1 MPGFLFLGASQV
13 NEIKKEKK
21 AQSKMEGKGDKD
33 VILDGNND
41 SNELIEKTPVSE
53 VNIDS
58 FDLIENEKSDEKTE
72 KSIIPYVVE
81 FRYNIEDLRKHGE
94 ELTSTLL
101 PADCPSQLS
110 EYCRELE
117 AFDPRAPKGKLKQ
130 TSAVDAHQKWAA
142 NKPIPYRNDTLPIH
156 TDASKQQHA
165 LKSLLG
171 ITKPEEKES
180 TSEGD
185 TRLNDRGTNNLKAL
199 LGGGG
204 GASTPGSGGI
214 IVSDSGFPI
223 VHMIAQPRA
232 AASDGAP
239 AHSIPY
245 KQASNTAMSAP
256 VNTGRFANLSKQTTP
271 VSYSNPRPNQ
281 PPRTQ
286 QSQSQGQS
294 LQGHESA
301 AAQREREIF
310 ERERRAIQQE
320 RERGKEQ
327 QTRPE
332 QVQQP
337 QSVASSIKPAGAPQ
351 TFVSYHDECDALMD
365 ELMSGSQREERKAP
379 ATLPPPASVPVKSS
393 QPPPSPFSSGAMSTQ
408 SYLASIDL
416 TSLLAPVGPTSTQRA
431 FQPAAAPKPDAAPFR
446 SMPAADPWGPPGL
459 GAPGLGSYSPLT
471 VPSPWGAPQTS
482 SSLPSSAHA
491 SQSSFASTTHTAVHQ
506 PVAAEEPGLDPRV
519 TGMLMQL
526 GDDLGVQ
533 RPKLTA
539 TTTAAAAQEIKVPIK
554 TTSAA
559 SVPAL
564 ASGLTFMAPLPPP
577 SSNKPP
583 PEQPS
588 PALGQV
594 DAATAGRKMS
604 KIDVK
609 QLFSLNS
616 TTPSTTTSLPKPPT
630 AATPSKPTSFAF
642 HSPQP
647 QSSSRQASYDE
658 QDGGGGVGGRG
669 RITIG
674 GGPSPQPTLTNS
686 GGSGSGGGS
695 KPSTVRMSAASRMR
709 LQQISAGKDKAVPP
723 VSSTQTI
730 KSPITHKITH
740 NIGALTVTA
749 TPPTTTT
756 SKHTI
761 STQPPTQTLTTITTT
776 TTNTTNT
783 TNTAAGTVEG
793 GTRNMKKIDVRSLF
807 A

>member
-1 MPGFLFLGASQV
+1 
-13 NEIKKEKK
+13 
-21 AQSKMEGKGDKD
+21 MEGISDKEI
-33 VILDGNND
+33 ILDENTE
-41 SNELIEKTPVSE
+41 SNELIEKTPLSE
-53 VNIDS
+53 VNGNS
-58 FDLIENEKSDEKTE
+58 LDLIEKEKSDEKTE
-72 KSIIPYVVE
+72 KSIIPYIVE

-94 ELTSTLL
+94 ELTSTFL

-142 NKPIPYRNDTLPIH
+142 NKPIPYRNDTLPTH
-156 TDASKQQHA
+156 SDASKQQYA
-165 LKSLLG
+165 LRSLLG

-180 TSEGD
+180 TTEGD

-204 GASTPGSGGI
+204 FSTPGSGGI
-214 IVSDSGFPI
+214 TVSDSGFPI

-245 KQASNTAMSAP
+245 KQASNTATTSVP

-271 VSYSNPRPNQ
+271 VSYSNPRPNP

-286 QSQSQGQS
+286 QSQSHSQPHSLGQS

-327 QTRPE
+327 QTCPE
-332 QVQQP
+332 LPQ
-337 QSVASSIKPAGAPQ
+337 QSVASSIKPAGPPQ

-379 ATLPPPASVPVKSS
+379 QTATLPPPAPVPAKPS
-393 QPPPSPFSSGAMSTQ
+393 QVPPFSAGAMSTQ

-416 TSLLAPVGPTSTQRA
+416 TSLLAPVGPTNTQRA
-431 FQPAAAPKPDAAPFR
+431 FQPSPAPKSDAASFR

-459 GAPGLGSYSPLT
+459 GAPGLGSFSPLI

-491 SQSSFASTTHTAVHQ
+491 SQSSFASTTHTAVHH

-533 RPKLTA
+533 RPKA
-539 TTTAAAAQEIKVPIK
+539 TPPAAQGSKAPIETAPVP
-554 TTSAA
+554 
-559 SVPAL
+559 VPAS

-577 SSNKPP
+577 SSTKPLP
-583 PEQPS
+583 LPEQPLPS
-588 PALGQV
+588 PALGLGQV
-594 DAATAGRKMS
+594 DSTTAGRKMS

-616 TTPSTTTSLPKPPT
+616 TTPSTTTSLPKPPQ

-658 QDGGGGVGGRG
+658 QDSGGGSGRG

-674 GGPSPQPTLTNS
+674 TGHSPQPTLTNS
-686 GGSGSGGGS
+686 GGSGSGSGS
-695 KPSTVRMSAASRMR
+695 SGKPSTVRMSAASRMR

-723 VSSTQTI
+723 PISSSQTS
-730 KSPITHKITH
+730 KTPITQKITH

>member
-1 MPGFLFLGASQV
+1 
-13 NEIKKEKK
+13 
-21 AQSKMEGKGDKD
+21 MEGKGDKD

-41 SNELIEKTPVSE
+41 SNELIEKTPMSE
-53 VNIDS
+53 VLDDSIDRV
-58 FDLIENEKSDEKTE
+58 ENEKSDEKSE
-72 KSIIPYVVE
+72 KSIIPYIVE
-81 FRYNIEDLRKHGE
+81 FRYNIDDLRKHGE
-94 ELTSTLL
+94 ELTSTFL

-130 TSAVDAHQKWAA
+130 SSAVDAHQKWAA
-142 NKPIPYRNDTLPIH
+142 NKPIPYRNDTLPTH
-156 TDASKQQHA
+156 NDASKQQYA

-171 ITKPEEKES
+171 ITKQEEKES

-204 GASTPGSGGI
+204 ASTPGSGGI
-214 IVSDSGFPI
+214 TVSDSSFPI

-245 KQASNTAMSAP
+245 KQASNTAPTTAP

-286 QSQSQGQS
+286 QSHPQSQSQSQSQGQS
-294 LQGHESA
+294 MQGHESA

-320 RERGKEQ
+320 RERGKDQ

-332 QVQQP
+332 QIQP
-337 QSVASSIKPAGAPQ
+337 QHSVASSIKPAGPPQ

-379 ATLPPPASVPVKSS
+379 TAFPPPASVPVKSS
-393 QPPPSPFSSGAMSTQ
+393 QPHPSPFSAGAMSTQ

-431 FQPAAAPKPDAAPFR
+431 FQPAAAHKPDAAPFR

-491 SQSSFASTTHTAVHQ
+491 SQSSFASTTHAAVHH
-506 PVAAEEPGLDPRV
+506 PVAAAEEPGLDPRV
-519 TGMLMQL
+519 TDMLMQL

-533 RPKLTA
+533 RHKPTA
-539 TTTAAAAQEIKVPIK
+539 PAAQEVKVPIK
-554 TTSAA
+554 TTSATP
-559 SVPAL
+559 VPASAS

-577 SSNKPP
+577 SSTKPL
-583 PEQPS
+583 PEQPLPS
-588 PALGQV
+588 PALGLGQV
-594 DAATAGRKMS
+594 DSATAGRKMS

-616 TTPSTTTSLPKPPT
+616 TTPTTPSATNTLPKPPT

-658 QDGGGGVGGRG
+658 QDGGGGSGRG

-674 GGPSPQPTLTNS
+674 TGHSPQPTLTNS
-686 GGSGSGGGS
+686 GGSGSGSGG

-723 VSSTQTI
+723 ISSTQTT
-730 KSPITHKITH
+730 KAPITHKITH

-761 STQPPTQTLTTITTT
+761 STQPPTQTHTTITTT

-783 TNTAAGTVEG
+783 AAGTVEA